1 MIKPRRSSGE
11 ELTAAP
17 EVVGYMESSILRL
30 MNAYLCREESGLFD
44 LVQQAAAGDGD
55 VKTVYK
61 VE

>member
-1 MIKPRRSSGE
+1 
-11 ELTAAP
+11 
-17 EVVGYMESSILRL
+17 MESSILRL